1 MAYLLLYCSHQNK
14 NVITGREG
22 KIKTKFSI
30 KQKEKKCTCSKRKDA
45 NKNKQTKLIYLFSRF
60 TVTAQ

>member
-22 KIKTKFSI
+22 KIKTEFLT
-30 KQKEKKCTCSKRKDA
+30 KQKKKKNAHAPNEKMLIKISKKEPLSKP
-45 NKNKQTKLIYLFSRF
+45 N
-60 TVTAQ
+60 